1 MSEIRVAS
9 RYAKSLLELAIEK
22 GVLEE
27 VHFDMQLFR
36 NTVES
41 NRELE
46 LLLKNPIVRNDKK
59 HAVLKGIFGPK
70 VNEMTNA
77 FFRII
82 SQKNR
87 EASLPAIAK
96 EFHARYNEYKGI
108 VSAEV
113 TTTFPISPEMHQ
125 EFVGIVE
132 QITGKIV
139 ELHEKVDKEL
149 IGGYVLRIGDRQIDE
164 SISTRLSELKSEFT
178 RNPYVKEF

>member
-9 RYAKSLLELAIEK
+9 RYAKSLLELAVEK

-27 VHFDMQLFR
+27 VHFDMQLFKE
-36 NTVES
+36 TVES

-46 LLLKNPIVRNDKK
+46 MLLKNPIVRNDKK
-59 HAVLKGIFGPK
+59 HAVIKAIFGPR

-87 EASLPAIAK
+87 ENNLLAIAK
-96 EFHARYNEYKGI
+96 EFHARYNEHKGI

-132 QITGKIV
+132 QITGKVV
-139 ELHEKVDKEL
+139 ELHEKVDKDL

-178 RNPYVKEF
+178 HNPYVKEF

>member
-36 NTVES
+36 NTIES

-59 HAVLKGIFGPK
+59 QAILKAIFGAR

-87 EASLPAIAK
+87 ESNLPAIAK
-96 EFHARYNEYKGI
+96 EFHARYNEHKGI

-132 QITGKIV
+132 QITGKTV
-139 ELHEKVDKEL
+139 ELHEKVDKDL
-149 IGGYVLRIGDRQIDE
+149 IGGYILRVGDRQIDE
-164 SISTRLSELKSEFT
+164 SLSSRLADLKNEFAH
-178 RNPYVKEF
+178 NPYVKEF